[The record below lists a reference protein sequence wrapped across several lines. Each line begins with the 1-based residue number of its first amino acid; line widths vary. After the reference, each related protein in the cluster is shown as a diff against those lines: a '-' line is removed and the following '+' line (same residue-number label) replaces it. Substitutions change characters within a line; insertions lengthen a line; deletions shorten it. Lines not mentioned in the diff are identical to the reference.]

1 MSEKNI
7 LITGASSGIGN
18 AVANEL
24 VKTST
29 NNLIL
34 VARNLE
40 KLNSSLY
47 NTSSA
52 NTYKYQSVIA
62 DLTDDAQLKR
72 VAEAVIEP
80 LDGVVLAAGELKYK
94 PAGMI
99 NRASLSEMFN
109 INFFAPVLLIQ
120 SLLKAKKIR
129 KGSSIVFVSS
139 VSANVGVPAT
149 LEYASSKAAIESCVR
164 VLAAELAIKTIKV
177 NSVCPGLVKTPMLEK
192 ASRDISIDIAASNS
206 ANYPLGIGEP
216 TDIAELI
223 LFLISGKNNWI
234 TGQNIVIDGGYTL
247 NR

>member
-62 DLTDDAQLKR
+62 DLTDDTQLKK
-72 VAEAVIEP
+72 VAEAVAEP

-99 NRASLSEMFN
+99 NRAGLSEMFN

-129 KGSSIVFVSS
+129 KGGSIVFISS
-139 VSANVGVPAT
+139 VSASVGVPAT
-149 LEYASSKAAIESCVR
+149 LEYASSKAAIESSVR
-164 VLAAELAIKTIKV
+164 VLAAELAIKKIKV
-177 NSVCPGLVKTPMLEK
+177 NSVCPGLVRTPMLEK